1 MTRKRSAYLHI
12 VTIPFIISA
21 AIEFLPA
28 WLYWPIALICGMSW
42 LGACAIL
49 AEKEEKNT

>member
-12 VTIPFIISA
+12 VTLPFVASA

-28 WLYWPIALICGMSW
+28 WIHWPVALLCGMAW

-49 AEKEEKNT
+49 AEKEKQ